1 MSMMFR
7 AAPVVTF
14 LLAVLLS
21 SCGKKEK
28 IAEGEVL
35 VEAERIAAS
44 KAQTPKDVQPY
55 DEGLA
60 WHEYHVK
67 RLLAG
72 KLDASTI
79 RVAHWTVLSAKPV
92 PVSTKK
98 GEVMRLKL
106 VPFDTFPELKNL
118 NQSDTLDESFDAA
131 SVATPR
137 FLDLSQPHAQ
147 ATPPAALRYDYRGN
161 VSEQMRLYW
170 KLRGQLRAVVMGNS
184 HATKGVNP
192 RAIMDAENWGHPSM
206 LNMAPAGSNNE
217 QQCLMLR
224 QYVLPMPKLE
234 WLLWVVSARTFNA
247 ARSNDTRKYEEFITS
262 PGWLYDQKHMSES
275 WPVPARPTLVDTE
288 ELQQFMGPMGL
299 DLWGSL
305 IISKSLLPREADAQ
319 RKYVFEKCSNVDFT
333 WSDDTFAKFCDT
345 ARLFTAKGVKVLI
358 FTTPMHPLTKETAAA
373 DPDGTSHEG
382 LREMVRHME
391 EFDKATPGLWFRD
404 FNKGGAHEF
413 PADEFY
419 DSDHLDRSGSGRLGT
434 MIQRWMQECR
444 AQEPS
449 GAAAAN

>member
-1 MSMMFR
+1 MMFR

-21 SCGKKEK
+21 SCGKKERV
-28 IAEGEVL
+28 ADGEVL
-35 VEAERIAAS
+35 VEAERVAAS

-92 PVSTKK
+92 PVSTEK
-98 GEVMRLKL
+98 GEVMKLRLA
-106 VPFDTFPELKNL
+106 PFESYPELKNL
-118 NQSDTLDESFDAA
+118 NQSDTLDETFDAA

-147 ATPPAALRYDYRGN
+147 STPPSALRYDYRGN

-170 KLRGQLRAVVMGNS
+170 KLRGQLRVVAMGNS

-192 RAIMDAENWGHPSM
+192 RAIMDADNWGHPSM

-224 QYVLPMPKLE
+224 DYVLPLPKLE

-247 ARSNDTRKYEEFITS
+247 DRGNDIRKYEEFTTS
-262 PGWLYDQKHMSES
+262 PGRLYDQKHMSEF
-275 WPVPARPTLVDTE
+275 WPVPSRPTLVDTE
-288 ELQQFMGPMGL
+288 ELKQYMGTMGL

-305 IISKSLLPREADAQ
+305 IVAKTLLPAEADAQ
-319 RKYVFEKCSNVDFT
+319 RKYVFEKCGAVNFK
-333 WSDDTFAKFCDT
+333 WDDNIFAKFCDT

-358 FTTPMHPLTKETAAA
+358 FTTPMHPLTKDTPAA

-419 DSDHLDRSGSGRLGT
+419 DADHLDRVGSSRLGA
-434 MIQRWMQECR
+434 MLQQWMKECR
-444 AQEPS
+444 AEDS
-449 GAAAAN
+449 SSTAATR